1 MSEMK
6 NYAMDLEAAVLS
18 AIEEDGAETLEDV
31 ISEVRLK
38 YVIVDEEYVADLY
51 WAYTES
57 YNSLYGILI
66 I

>member
-57 YNSLYGILI
+57 YKSKYYA
-66 I
+66 

>member
-18 AIEEDGAETLEDV
+18 AIEENGAETLDDV
-31 ISEVRLK
+31 LDQVR
-38 YVIVDEEYVADLY
+38 IEYVFVDVEYVTDLY

-57 YNSLYGILI
+57 WRSAAYA
-66 I
+66 

>member
-18 AIEEDGAETLEDV
+18 AIEENGAETLEDV
-31 ISEVRLK
+31 ISEVRLQ
-38 YVIVDEEYVADLY
+38 YVFVDEEYVADLY

-57 YNSLYGILI
+57 WKSAAYA
-66 I
+66 

>member
-57 YNSLYGILI
+57 YNSKYYA
-66 I
+66 

>member
-18 AIEEDGAETLEDV
+18 AIEENGAETLEDV

-38 YVIVDEEYVADLY
+38 YVFVDEEYVADLY

-57 YNSLYGILI
+57 WKSAAYA
-66 I
+66 

>member
-57 YNSLYGILI
+57 WRSAAYA
-66 I
+66 

>member
-38 YVIVDEEYVADLY
+38 YVLVDEEYVADLY

-57 YNSLYGILI
+57 WRSAAYA
-66 I
+66 

>member
-57 YNSLYGILI
+57 WRSAA
-66 I
+66 

>member
-38 YVIVDEEYVADLY
+38 YVIVDEEYVTNLY
-51 WAYTES
+51 WAYSES
-57 YNSLYGILI
+57 WRSAAYA
-66 I
+66 

>member
-31 ISEVRLK
+31 ISEVRLQ

-57 YNSLYGILI
+57 WRSAAYA
-66 I
+66 

>member
-31 ISEVRLK
+31 ISEVRLQ
-38 YVIVDEEYVADLY
+38 YVLVDEEYVADLY

-57 YNSLYGILI
+57 WKSAAYA
-66 I
+66 

>member
-38 YVIVDEEYVADLY
+38 YVFVDEEYVADLY

-57 YNSLYGILI
+57 YNSKYYA
-66 I
+66 

>member
-38 YVIVDEEYVADLY
+38 YVFVDEEYVADLY

-57 YNSLYGILI
+57 WRSAAYA
-66 I
+66 

>member
-31 ISEVRLK
+31 ISEVRLQ
-38 YVIVDEEYVADLY
+38 YVFVDEEYVADLY

-57 YNSLYGILI
+57 WKSAAYA
-66 I
+66 

>member
-18 AIEEDGAETLEDV
+18 AIEENGAETLEDV

-38 YVIVDEEYVADLY
+38 YVFV
-51 WAYTES
+51 
-57 YNSLYGILI
+57 ILSSI
-66 I
+66 FQSSIFKICQATDHVSSSH

>member
-31 ISEVRLK
+31 ISEVRLQ
-38 YVIVDEEYVADLY
+38 YVFVDEEYVADLY

-57 YNSLYGILI
+57 WRSAAYA
-66 I
+66 

>member
-18 AIEEDGAETLEDV
+18 AIEENGAETLEDV
-31 ISEVRLK
+31 ISEVRLQ
-38 YVIVDEEYVADLY
+38 YVFVDEEYVADLY

-57 YNSLYGILI
+57 YNSKYYA
-66 I
+66 

>member
-31 ISEVRLK
+31 ISEVRLQ
-38 YVIVDEEYVADLY
+38 YVFVDEEYVADLY

-57 YNSLYGILI
+57 YKSKYYA
-66 I
+66 

>member
-18 AIEEDGAETLEDV
+18 AIEEDGAETLDDV
-31 ISEVRLK
+31 LDQVR
-38 YVIVDEEYVADLY
+38 IEYVFVDVEYVTDLY

-57 YNSLYGILI
+57 WRSAAYA
-66 I
+66 

>member
-31 ISEVRLK
+31 ISEVRLQ
-38 YVIVDEEYVADLY
+38 YVLVDEEYVADLY

-57 YNSLYGILI
+57 YNSKYYA
-66 I
+66 

>member
-18 AIEEDGAETLEDV
+18 AIEENGAETLEDV
-31 ISEVRLK
+31 ISEVRLQ
-38 YVIVDEEYVADLY
+38 YVLVDEEYVADLY

-57 YNSLYGILI
+57 WKSAAYA
-66 I
+66 

>member
-38 YVIVDEEYVADLY
+38 YVFVDEEYVADLY

-57 YNSLYGILI
+57 YKSKYYA
-66 I
+66 

>member
-57 YNSLYGILI
+57 WKSKYYA
-66 I
+66 